1 MKGLRNFQL
10 LSETKGR
17 RKKQEKNKGKDLEK
31 MTRKK
36 KRKERHIELML
47 TLNDLR
53 YLEPLKAED
62 CNACS
67 R

>member
-1 MKGLRNFQL
+1 
-10 LSETKGR
+10 
-17 RKKQEKNKGKDLEK
+17 